1 MKTGADVSFA
11 ISSRIAPLTDER
23 RNTPDATNAPA
34 ARLLAAAVMVCLGCW
49 LAWASLRAGVSRFA
63 ADHALRTRAPAEAEL
78 AARLA
83 PSDPE
88 AHFARAWLLSN
99 AGEREGAR
107 LAYARALELRPR
119 DHVLWLELGKL
130 LESGGDADGALRALG
145 RAAELAPHYAQPRWQ
160 LGNALLR
167 AGRTE
172 AAFRELRRAAEA
184 DPSLYPNLLQA
195 AWHASGKDA
204 ASVVRVAGPRTAEE
218 TLAAVRFFVR
228 AGAAAEGLRLLR
240 ESGVALTPETRR
252 ALVADLIAAEE
263 FAGAYEVWSEG
274 RGAGRGKFA
283 DGGFES
289 DIRTDEEGFGWRFAR
304 EAQGVKFSLD
314 SEAPR
319 EGARS
324 LKVEYA
330 GGSEPAAHA
339 VSQLLA
345 VEPGVRYRLTFAART
360 REVVTGGP
368 PFVEVVSAAKAG
380 GALASTPPL
389 PRTTEGWQD
398 FSLEFTA
405 PTSGSIRVAL
415 KRQPCAT
422 SPCPAFGSVW
432 LDAFELRRLG

>member
-1 MKTGADVSFA
+1 MKADVSA
-11 ISSRIAPLTDER
+11 VISSRMMQVTDER
-23 RNTPDATNAPA
+23 RNTPDATHAPVMC
-34 ARLLAAAVMVCLGCW
+34 LLFAAVLVCLACW
-49 LAWASLRAGVSRFA
+49 LAWASLRAGVSRFV
-63 ADHALRTRAPAEAEL
+63 ADHAVRTRAPAEAEL

-99 AGEREGAR
+99 TGEREGAR
-107 LAYARALELRPR
+107 RAYERALELRPR

-130 LESGGDADGALRALG
+130 LESGGDIDGALRALA

-172 AAFRELRRAAEA
+172 AAFEELRRAADA

-195 AWHASGKDA
+195 VWHASGKDA
-204 ASVVRVAGPRTAEE
+204 SSLARVAVPRTTEE
-218 TLAAVRFFVR
+218 TLAVVRFFVR
-228 AGAAAEGLRLLR
+228 TGAASEGLRLLR
-240 ESGVALTPETRR
+240 ESGATLTPEARR
-252 ALVADLIAAEE
+252 PLVADLIAAEE
-263 FAGAYEVWSEG
+263 FKGAYEVWSEG
-274 RGAGRGKFA
+274 RGAGAGSFA
-283 DGGFES
+283 DGGFEAGA
-289 DIRTDEEGFGWRFAR
+289 RTDEEGFGWRFAR
-304 EAQGVKFSLD
+304 DTQALRFSLD
-314 SEAPR
+314 SDAPR

-330 GGSEPAAHA
+330 GASEPATQA

-345 VEPGVRYRLTFAART
+345 VEPGARYRLTFAART
-360 REVVTGGP
+360 RELVTGGP
-368 PFVEVVSAAKAG
+368 PFVEVVSASKAG

-389 PRTTEGWQD
+389 PRATEGWQD

-405 PTSGSIRVAL
+405 PAAGGVRVAL

-422 SPCPAFGSVW
+422 SPCPAFGSAW